1 MSNKFIKYIL
11 IISFFLI
18 SNCGFK
24 VMDKTKGNNFQIE
37 EINLTGDTK
46 VNFNIR
52 NNLLLQFNN
61 ESENNLILDIETNKS
76 KSIKEKTR
84 NNRISK
90 FQIEI
95 SIKGRINFIEQVQER
110 NIGFSVVG
118 DYKVNDNFSTTL
130 ANEKDLLNTLSREA
144 ADKILDEIRMKL
156 NDF

>member
-95 SIKGRINFIEQVQER
+95 SIKGRINFIEQVNTINTVNYNYIIIYR
-110 NIGFSVVG
+110 NIKIGRHERHHHKAMSLRG
-118 DYKVNDNFSTTL
+118 TRNL
-130 ANEKDLLNTLSREA
+130 A
-144 ADKILDEIRMKL
+144 
-156 NDF
+156 